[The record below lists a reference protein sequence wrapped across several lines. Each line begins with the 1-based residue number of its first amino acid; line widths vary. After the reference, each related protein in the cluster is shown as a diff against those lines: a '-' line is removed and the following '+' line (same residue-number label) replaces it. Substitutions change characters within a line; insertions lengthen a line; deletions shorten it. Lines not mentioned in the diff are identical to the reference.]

1 MSNKFHKKER
11 LCSKK
16 QIDKLF
22 DIGKSKS
29 SYPVK
34 MISLQQEPGQ
44 IPVNAGIKAMFVVP
58 KKKFKNATDRN
69 KLKRRMREAYRL
81 QKSDFY
87 KIAGNTSL
95 SIAFLYYAGKAE
107 DYQTIFQ
114 SFKKLLTSPQL

>member
-16 QIDKLF
+16 QIDMLF
-22 DIGKSKS
+22 SSGISKS

-34 MISLQQEPGQ
+34 MMSLQVQGHV
-44 IPVNAGIKAMFVVP
+44 PVNDGIKAMFVVP

-87 KIAGNTSL
+87 KMTGDTCM
-95 SIAFLYYAGKAE
+95 SIAFLYYANKPE
-107 DYQTIFQ
+107 EYNTIFQ
-114 SFKKLLTSPQL
+114 AFKKLLTSPQL